1 MTDQRLHDLL
11 HESVA
16 DATVPDLAEAAWR
29 SATTTRRRRTA
40 GVLAAATAVVV
51 VVAATMT
58 LSGGSDRRTPTGR
71 PTTTITPA
79 PVDADASYHG
89 YPVWWSPSL
98 AQEAAL
104 PQYPNSPLPAT
115 IDFSHPATPLD
126 DDPVG
131 AANAAFAIYSDGHLT
146 AVDVLGSDGRLRR
159 VRIGPSPTGPGPV
172 KPMRDPEGNLRINA
186 GTSMLSPSGDF
197 LMFPQKHSI
206 RLLTLATRK
215 WSTIRTGSAP
225 TWDATW
231 ISDSRIVL
239 PDPRSPGEVG
249 PIYTVDGPREGS
261 APPLRLSMRD
271 LPLGSSR
278 PYGRAWP
285 GEDGGAQAFYP
296 GARVPQPPALHLS
309 PGQSDWIG
317 VGGGRGGLLVI
328 PSEPDRQK
336 GCCQAD
342 TWIAPD
348 TLVYDSSSTDGTRLI
363 AWQLGTDH
371 FWKVSQLTGIRLGQQ
386 YVVSSYAWL

>member
-16 DATVPDLAEAAWR
+16 DATMPDVADAAWR
-29 SATTTRRRRTA
+29 SATRTRRRRTA
-40 GVLAAATAVVV
+40 GVLAAVTAVVL

-58 LSGGSDRRTPTGR
+58 LAGRGSERRTPAVR
-71 PTTTITPA
+71 PTSTITPA
-79 PVDADASYHG
+79 PVDADGSYHG

-104 PQYPNSPLPAT
+104 PHYPNSPLPAT
-115 IDFSHPATPLD
+115 ID
-126 DDPVG
+126 V
-131 AANAAFAIYSDGHLT
+131 T
-146 AVDVLGSDGRLRR
+146 AVLGDLVDHPLSEALAAYAGYNRAGGLEAVEVLGADGRLRA
-159 VRIGPSPTGPGPV
+159 IDTSPV
-172 KPMRDPEGNLRINA
+172 KPMRDPEGNLRIDA
-186 GTSMLSPSGDF
+186 GTSMLSPSGEY
-197 LMFPQKHSI
+197 LMFPQQHSI
-206 RLLTLATRK
+206 RLLTLATRT
-215 WSTIRTGSAP
+215 WSTIKTGAAP

-231 ISDSRIVL
+231 IGDNRIVL
-239 PDPRSPGEVG
+239 PEPRSPGGVG
-249 PIYTVDGPREGS
+249 PIYLVDGVREGS
-261 APPLRLSMRD
+261 APPLSLTMHH

-285 GEDGGAQAFYP
+285 GEDGGAQSFYP

-317 VGGGRGGLLVI
+317 VSGGQGGLLVI

-336 GCCQAD
+336 ACCQAD

-348 TLVYDSSSTDGTRLI
+348 TLVYDSSSSDGTRLI

-371 FWKVSQLTGIRLGQQ
+371 FWRVSQLTGITLGQE